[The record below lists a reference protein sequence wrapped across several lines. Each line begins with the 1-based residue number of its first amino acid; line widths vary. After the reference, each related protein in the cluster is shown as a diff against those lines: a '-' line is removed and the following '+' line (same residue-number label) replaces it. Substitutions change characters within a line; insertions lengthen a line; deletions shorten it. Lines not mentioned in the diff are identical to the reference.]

1 MSYLLVTS
9 ITPTRTSGTG
19 LRTFG
24 VVAALARHDPVE
36 IAYVVFGEATPA
48 PEYARMANVTTRP
61 LTASRGVGRGLEFAR
76 AVTRGV
82 PAYLARGVS
91 PALARILDETPADV
105 RVIAD
110 GPVVAAALLPQARA
124 RDLVYLAHNLESSGF
139 RGPSGRR
146 ALGRFER
153 RVFRAY
159 SESWMAT
166 RADER
171 GARSLAGER
180 VATRYVPNVIDL
192 AGIAPVSPSGARRL
206 VFVGDFSYGPN
217 REAFAFLTDEVL
229 PLLWQ
234 VMPDV
239 RLIAVGAGLP
249 AAQRDERIETP
260 GFVEHLLDAYGA
272 ADVAVVPLL
281 HGGGSPLK
289 FVEGLA
295 YGLPVLATEH
305 AASLL
310 EDGVPG
316 RDFAVAAG
324 EREFAAAIAAL
335 LSDPDRALSMGRAGR
350 KLAERSYSV
359 DHLANLL
366 GY

>member
-1 MSYLLVTS
+1 
-9 ITPTRTSGTG
+9 
-19 LRTFG
+19 
-24 VVAALARHDPVE
+24 
-36 IAYVVFGEATPA
+36 VFGESTPA
-48 PEYARMANVTTRP
+48 PEYARMANVTTRR
-61 LTASRGVGRGLEFAR
+61 LIASRGAGRGLEFVR
-76 AVTRGV
+76 AVSRGT

-91 PALARILDETPADV
+91 PALSRILDATPAEV

-110 GPVVAAALLPQARA
+110 GPVAAAALLPQARA
-124 RDLVYLAHNLESSGF
+124 RELVYLAHNLESSGF

-146 ALGRFER
+146 ALERFER

-159 SESWMAT
+159 AESWMAT

-180 VATRYVPNVIDL
+180 VATRYVPNVIDT

-206 VFVGDFSYGPN
+206 VFVGDFSYAPN
-217 REAFAFLTDEVL
+217 REAFAFLANGVL

-249 AAQRDERIETP
+249 AAERDKRIETP
-260 GFVEHLLDAYGA
+260 GFVEDLLDAYGA

-281 HGGGSPLK
+281 QGGGSPLK

-295 YGLPVLATEH
+295 YGLPVLATGH

-310 EDGVPG
+310 EDGVAG
-316 RDFAVAAG
+316 RDFAVADG

-335 LSDPDRALSMGRAGR
+335 LSDPARAVAMGRAGR
-350 KLAERSYSV
+350 KLVERYYSV
-359 DHLANLL
+359 DHLARLF